1 MKIPLP
7 LMGVVHTRPFCAR
20 GYLWHKARALH
31 WGLEERI
38 QSLLRACA
46 NSLSCLQMGMALS

>member
-1 MKIPLP
+1 
-7 LMGVVHTRPFCAR
+7 MGVVHTRPFCAR
-20 GYLWHKARALH
+20 GYLWHKTRALH